1 MEMNGIIKD
10 MIKIGNIIYEIKNG
24 KGIGIDFDYSDNIM
38 FKGEYLNGLKNGKGK
53 EYYENGN
60 ILF

>member
-24 KGIGIDFDYSDNIM
+24 KGIGIDFDNIM